1 MNIHPDKPDTW
12 PILCP
17 LYIAH
22 DVGRSRDRSTAV
34 IGGNSPLQSIVTGII
49 DLRELP
55 ENLYGSERA
64 SELAKVDRHYEGN
77 ALIIADLSH
86 DPTYAESLFDIAGP
100 RVIGL
105 HITRHGDGIWGEW
118 RPVKHGAIRVY
129 TVGRS
134 YLLELLHSKLQAR
147 LLKFVD
153 GPMSRKAYQQLHSL
167 ERDPR
172 ETGVV
177 YTCPAGQHD
186 DLAISCAMLVWAA
199 QHPHQQDWFRSG
211 MANRL
216 LRPAPPKV
224 GNGGWT

>member
-86 DPTYAESLFDIAGP
+86 DPTYE
-100 RVIGL
+100 
-105 HITRHGDGIWGEW
+105 
-118 RPVKHGAIRVY
+118 
-129 TVGRS
+129 
-134 YLLELLHSKLQAR
+134 QANN
-147 LLKFVD
+147 K
-153 GPMSRKAYQQLHSL
+153 
-167 ERDPR
+167 
-172 ETGVV
+172 
-177 YTCPAGQHD
+177 QHD
-186 DLAISCAMLVWAA
+186 NAHNWQPCC
-199 QHPHQQDWFRSG
+199 SG
-211 MANRL
+211 Q
-216 LRPAPPKV
+216 K
-224 GNGGWT
+224 